1 MTPIALVLVWFVLSA
16 SVLLT
21 GFVMS
26 SAKNAP
32 RIFSK
37 TLWVVAVW
45 TLVSIIGW
53 ALYLVKV

>member
-1 MTPIALVLVWFVLSA
+1 MTPTALVLVWFVLSV

-26 SAKNAP
+26 SAKNSA
-32 RIFSK
+32 RIFSQ

-45 TLVSIIGW
+45 TLVSILGW
-53 ALYLVKV
+53 AVYMLKL